1 MDSAT
6 TDTEADTSGGTTTDT
21 VTRPAYQ
28 ARVNEERAALG
39 EKIEKLDVFV
49 ASDAF
54 HDLLEQDRI
63 DLMDQR
69 TAMYSYAAILD
80 RRIARF

>member
-6 TDTEADTSGGTTTDT
+6 TDTAADTTTDT
-21 VTRPAYQ
+21 AANPDYQTR
-28 ARVNEERAALG
+28 VIEERAALD
-39 EKIEKLDVFV
+39 EKLEKLDAFV

-54 HDLLEQDRI
+54 HDLQEADRV

-69 TAMYSYAAILD
+69 TAMYSYAAILS